1 MSGETRGLLRM
12 FFEESRTGSER
23 MGHGLLSTANVLPLA
38 LDTKL
43 RKIKNSKKMVKQWSD
58 RRRKTISKA
67 IQDNVSSTCFCCCS
81 LVRNRDMSWPEEMTS
96 LALNKSFQDKRP
108 HGKWLN
114 VLFKLFISI
123 YIYVCVCVCVCV
135 WFNYFIN
142 HHWFTESDVFFNVN
156 QWFASKNW
164 TMYKQLW

>member
-43 RKIKNSKKMVKQWSD
+43 NKTVKGWLNSDQIEEGKRLAKQFKI
-58 RRRKTISKA
+58 T
-67 IQDNVSSTCFCCCS
+67 STCFCRCY

-123 YIYVCVCVCVCV
+123 YIYVCVCVCVCDL
-135 WFNYFIN
+135 ITLLN
-142 HHWFTESDVFFNVN
+142 HHWFTESYVFFNVN
-156 QWFASKNW
+156 QWFAMRYW
-164 TMYKQLW
+164 AMYKQLW